1 MLGLSFSRMDGGCRH
16 IVATLFEV
24 MEFLNDQNKQSVTSG
39 ECLGIRRGNCQA
51 AEKAIPVKQL
61 NIQEKDAN
69 LVQNKDVRNVVNEG
83 ERLPDPQTFLVG
95 LKQVSPSSC
104 MLHAVFKP
112 EENITKHTPKLSL
125 PTPHQKI
132 QTFYEEKCIG
142 KGDITDSEHFNELLD
157 YLSYSP
163 EEISSMDKESEG
175 QHENPNWHLA
185 RKGLITA
192 SKVKLIYAC
201 RDNEKMALNL
211 MKGSTLN
218 EENLPEPIKFG
229 RNYEQKARDLFFK
242 SHRYHHHKCTL
253 RVPGLVI
260 SDTTAF
266 LGASPD
272 GIVSCKHCGKFLIE
286 VKCFHSNRNFYPRA
300 AMLCSKVLEQG
311 SDGTITINKKHQYY
325 FQIQAQMAV
334 TGIEKCSLVG
344 YTHKGIYTEDVDFD
358 SQFWAN
364 VVEKLSN
371 FYRYHY
377 LPKLVS

>member
-1 MLGLSFSRMDGGCRH
+1 MDGGCRH
-16 IVATLFEV
+16 VVATLFEV
-24 MEFLNDQNKQSVTSG
+24 MEFLNDQNKQSVTSQ
-39 ECLGIRRGNCQA
+39 ECLWIKRGNRQA
-51 AEKAIPVKQL
+51 DEKAIPVTQL
-61 NIQEKDAN
+61 NIQGKDDNSVQQKDACN
-69 LVQNKDVRNVVNEG
+69 PVNEG
-83 ERLPDPQTFLVG
+83 ERLPDPPTFFIG
-95 LKQVSPSSC
+95 LKQISPHSC
-104 MLHAVFKP
+104 ILHAVFKP
-112 EENITKHTPKLSL
+112 DDNITKNTPKLSL
-125 PTPHQKI
+125 PTPHEKI
-132 QTFYEEKCIG
+132 EIFYAEKCMDR
-142 KGDITDSEHFNELLD
+142 GDLTALEHFNELLD

-163 EEISSMDKESEG
+163 EEISIMDKESEG

-201 RDNEKMALNL
+201 RDNNKMALNL

-218 EENLPEPIKFG
+218 EDNLPEPIKFG
-229 RNYEQKARDLFFK
+229 RKYEQKARDLFLK

-253 RVPGLVI
+253 RVPGLVV

-286 VKCFHSNRNFYPRA
+286 VKCFHSNKNFHPRA

-311 SDGTITINKKHQYY
+311 SDGTITVNKKHQYY

-334 TGIEKCSLVG
+334 TGIRKCSLVG
-344 YTHKGIYTEDVDFD
+344 YTHKGIHTEDVNFD
-358 SQFWAN
+358 SQFWAD
-364 VVEKLSN
+364 VVDKLFD

-377 LPKLVS
+377 LPLLVG